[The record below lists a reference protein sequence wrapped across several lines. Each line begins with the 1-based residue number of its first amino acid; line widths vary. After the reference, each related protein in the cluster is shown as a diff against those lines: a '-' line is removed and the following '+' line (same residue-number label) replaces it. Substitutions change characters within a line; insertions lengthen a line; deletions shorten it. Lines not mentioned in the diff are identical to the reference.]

1 MNPLAFAFGN
11 VTPATLT
18 SPIRPLTN
26 KLAKHGIAFT
36 PLHRDSMN
44 LSGTLTFF
52 ISAIRTILKRY
63 FQGMFRRFQFVTLCE
78 LTLSALA
85 TAVVPPR
92 ISINKECVMPPCTQF
107 VFLCKELLTGATK
120 SVQSN
125 HQNRFGESKCQY
137 LMNFL
142 ATTILSLNKT

>member
-1 MNPLAFAFGN
+1 MKPLAFAFGN
-11 VTPATLT
+11 ITPATLT
-18 SPIRPLTN
+18 SPIRPLPH
-26 KLAKHGIAFT
+26 KLAEHSVTFT

-52 ISAIRTILKRY
+52 ISAIRTMRKRY
-63 FQGMFRRFQFVTLCE
+63 FQGILLRFQFVTFWG
-78 LTLSALA
+78 LTSSARA
-85 TAVVPPR
+85 TAVVPPK
-92 ISINKECVMPPCTQF
+92 ISMNKECVMPPYKQF
-107 VFLCKELLTGATK
+107 VFLCKELLKGATK
-120 SVQSN
+120 CLLSN